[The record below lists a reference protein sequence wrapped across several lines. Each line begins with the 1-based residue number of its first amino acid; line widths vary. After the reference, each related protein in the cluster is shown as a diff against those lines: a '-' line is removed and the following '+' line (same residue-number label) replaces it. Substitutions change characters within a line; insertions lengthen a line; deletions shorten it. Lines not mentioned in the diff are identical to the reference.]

1 MSNKGVTIL
10 IVVIVVILAG
20 VVFYGYSKAPNQI
33 SPNDNINING
43 PDIPI
48 IKGPIIEVTPESY
61 DLGTVVYGDVARHT
75 FTVKNS
81 GDEPLE
87 ILRLST
93 SCGCT
98 KATVAEEDKVIAPGQ
113 SVDMLVTFDPAV
125 HEDDH
130 DLGDVTR
137 VVYIKTNDSNNPE
150 VEVEITA
157 TVIKVD

>member
-1 MSNKGVTIL
+1 MSNKGIVIL
-10 IVVIVVILAG
+10 IIAIVVILAG
-20 VVFYGYSKAPNQI
+20 VIIYNYNKIPAEVN
-33 SPNDNINING
+33 NNVNINTPVISG
-43 PDIPI
+43 PS
-48 IKGPIIEVTPESY
+48 IEVTPTSY

-75 FTVKNS
+75 FTVKNL

-98 KATVAEEDKVIAPGQ
+98 KATVAEENKVIAPNQ
-113 SVDMLVTFDPAV
+113 SVEMLVTFDPAV

-137 VVYIKTNDSNNPE
+137 IVYIKTNDLENSE

-157 TVIKVD
+157 NVIKAN